1 MNLINR
7 PLKSRE
13 LREITY
19 VCIVYVISVFKNI
32 ERRRAISDRK
42 HEAITESFRA
52 EKAGTARFLNVF

>member
-32 ERRRAISDRK
+32 ERRRAISDKK
-42 HEAITESFRA
+42 HEAI
-52 EKAGTARFLNVF
+52 ARVSEPKKPVLQDF